1 MNKLKRWVI
10 ASIGAVAFLV
20 ATISGVSANT
30 NGIDVASYQGTTTSY
45 FNSFKQV
52 GDKFTMVK
60 LGGRGGGEGAHYS
73 NPSAYSQI
81 KNADAVGMQTG
92 GYFWGE
98 FGDSVAEARYHAQLA
113 VQDAQN
119 A

>member
-1 MNKLKRWVI
+1 MVI
-10 ASIGAVAFLV
+10 ASVGVVAFFG
-20 ATISGVSANT
+20 AMITGVSANT

-73 NPSAYSQI
+73 NPSA
-81 KNADAVGMQTG
+81 
-92 GYFWGE
+92 
-98 FGDSVAEARYHAQLA
+98 
-113 VQDAQN
+113 
-119 A
+119 